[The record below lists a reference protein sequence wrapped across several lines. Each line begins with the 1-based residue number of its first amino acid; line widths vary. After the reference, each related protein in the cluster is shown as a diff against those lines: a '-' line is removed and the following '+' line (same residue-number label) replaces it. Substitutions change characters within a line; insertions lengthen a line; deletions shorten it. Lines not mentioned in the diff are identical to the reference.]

1 MNIKKTKTLNERN
14 DIDEKIFNNEKWI
27 SGRVRDLED
36 VCGGEKS
43 RKKIKYIWEGIET
56 VQCGQKIKMSKRVR
70 DGVGRWLGQR
80 ASRKY

>member
-1 MNIKKTKTLNERN
+1 MNIKKTKALNERN

-43 RKKIKYIWEGIET
+43 IKKKINKYD
-56 VQCGQKIKMSKRVR
+56 KKMKQ
-70 DGVGRWLGQR
+70 VGGGKNVLEMELAWV
-80 ASRKY
+80 AC

>member
-1 MNIKKTKTLNERN
+1 MNIKKTKALNERN

-43 RKKIKYIWEGIET
+43 RKKIK
-56 VQCGQKIKMSKRVR
+56 
-70 DGVGRWLGQR
+70 
-80 ASRKY
+80 